1 MGKTNK
7 SIGTRMRGYEHVTR
21 THLPHRIPA
30 IIRVDGKAFH
40 SFTKGLRKPF
50 DDFFRNI
57 MQLTMQYMC
66 ENVQGCVFGY
76 TQSDEISLLLTDY
89 ETIATDAWFDY
100 TIQKMCSVAAS
111 MATLAFNKF
120 WAEEFQAQIEHWE
133 REDDGTMDEETEKW
147 VWEYLVNTIQ
157 PKLFTAMFDARTFS
171 IPKDEVCNYFIWRQ
185 QDATRNSIETVGQT
199 YFSQKDL
206 NGRSQN
212 EIQEMLWQQ
221 HSINWNTYPIAYK
234 RGVCCSK
241 VLRETPMENPRN
253 PGKEIV
259 VARRKWVIDREPPIF
274 TQDREYVE
282 KKI

>member
-7 SIGTRMRGYEHVTR
+7 SIETRMRGYEYVTR
-21 THLPHRIPA
+21 THLPRRIPA

-120 WAEEFQAQIEHWE
+120 WAEEFQAQIEHWD
-133 REDDGTMDEETEKW
+133 REDDGTMDEEMEKW

-157 PKLFTAMFDARTFS
+157 PKLFTAMFDARVFS

-212 EIQEMLWQQ
+212 EIQEILWQQ

>member
-1 MGKTNK
+1 LGKTNK
-7 SIGTRMRGYEHVTR
+7 SIETRMRGYEYVTR
-21 THLPHRIPA
+21 THLPRRIPA

-120 WAEEFQAQIEHWE
+120 WAEEFQAQIEHWD
-133 REDDGTMDEETEKW
+133 REDDGTMDEEMEKW

>member
-7 SIGTRMRGYEHVTR
+7 SIETRMRGYEYVTR
-21 THLPHRIPA
+21 THLPRRIPA

-120 WAEEFQAQIEHWE
+120 WAEEFQAQIEHWD
-133 REDDGTMDEETEKW
+133 REDDGTMDEEMEKW

>member
-1 MGKTNK
+1 
-7 SIGTRMRGYEHVTR
+7 
-21 THLPHRIPA
+21 
-30 IIRVDGKAFH
+30 
-40 SFTKGLRKPF
+40 
-50 DDFFRNI
+50 

>member
-7 SIGTRMRGYEHVTR
+7 SIETRMREYEHVTR
-21 THLPHRIPA
+21 THLPRRIPA
-30 IIRVDGKAFH
+30 IIRIDGKAFH

-120 WAEEFQAQIEHWE
+120 WAEEFQAQIEHWD

-157 PKLFTAMFDARTFS
+157 PKLFTAMFDARAFS

-234 RGVCCSK
+234 RGVCCNK
-241 VLRETPMENPRN
+241 VLREAPMEDPRS

-282 KKI
+282 NKI

>member
-7 SIGTRMRGYEHVTR
+7 SIETRMRGYEYVTR
-21 THLPHRIPA
+21 THLPRRIPA

-157 PKLFTAMFDARTFS
+157 PKLFTAMFDARVFS

>member
-1 MGKTNK
+1 
-7 SIGTRMRGYEHVTR
+7 MR
-21 THLPHRIPA
+21 I
-30 IIRVDGKAFH
+30 
-40 SFTKGLRKPF
+40 
-50 DDFFRNI
+50 DD
-57 MQLTMQYMC
+57 L
-66 ENVQGCVFGY
+66 
-76 TQSDEISLLLTDY
+76 
-89 ETIATDAWFDY
+89 
-100 TIQKMCSVAAS
+100 
-111 MATLAFNKF
+111 
-120 WAEEFQAQIEHWE
+120 
-133 REDDGTMDEETEKW
+133 DEEAWSAGTSYM
-147 VWEYLVNTIQ
+147 VDIIQ
-157 PKLFTAMFDARTFS
+157 PKMFTAMFDARVFS

-185 QDATRNSIETVGQT
+185 QDATRNSIATVGQT

>member
-7 SIGTRMRGYEHVTR
+7 SIGTRMREYEHVTR
-21 THLPHRIPA
+21 TYLPRRIPA

-40 SFTKGLRKPF
+40 SFTKGLEKPF
-50 DDFFRNI
+50 DNFFRNV

-66 ENVQGCVFGY
+66 ENIQGCMFGY

-100 TIQKMCSVAAS
+100 NIQKMCSVAAS
-111 MATLAFNKF
+111 MATLAFNRFWVEKF
-120 WAEEFQAQIEHWE
+120 QMWI
-133 REDDGTMDEETEKW
+133 DDLDEEAWSAGTSYM
-147 VWEYLVNTIQ
+147 VDIIQ
-157 PKLFTAMFDARTFS
+157 SKMFTAMFDARVFS

-185 QDATRNSIETVGQT
+185 QDATRNSIATVGQT
-199 YFSQKDL
+199 YFGQKDL

-221 HSINWNTYPIAYK
+221 HGINWNAYPIAYR
-234 RGVCCSK
+234 RGACCSK

>member
-7 SIGTRMRGYEHVTR
+7 SIETRMREYEHVTR
-21 THLPHRIPA
+21 SHLPRRIPA
-30 IIRVDGKAFH
+30 IIRVDGKAFS
-40 SFTKGLRKPF
+40 SFTKGLEKPF
-50 DDFFRNI
+50 DNFFRNV

-66 ENVQGCVFGY
+66 ENIQGCVFGY

-89 ETIATDAWFDY
+89 ETITTDAWFDY
-100 TIQKMCSVAAS
+100 NIQKMCSVSAS

-120 WAEEFQAQIEHWE
+120 WVEKFQMRI
-133 REDDGTMDEETEKW
+133 DDLDEEAWSAGTSYM
-147 VWEYLVNTIQ
+147 VDIIQ
-157 PKLFTAMFDARTFS
+157 PKMFTAMFDARVFS

-185 QDATRNSIETVGQT
+185 QDATRNSIATVGQT

>member
-7 SIGTRMRGYEHVTR
+7 SIETRMREYEHVTR
-21 THLPHRIPA
+21 SHLPRRIPA
-30 IIRVDGKAFH
+30 IIRVDGKAFS
-40 SFTKGLRKPF
+40 SFTKGLEKPF
-50 DDFFRNI
+50 DNFFRNV

-66 ENVQGCVFGY
+66 ENIQGCVFGY

-89 ETIATDAWFDY
+89 ETITTDAWFDY
-100 TIQKMCSVAAS
+100 NIQKMCSVSAS

-120 WAEEFQAQIEHWE
+120 WVEKFQMRI
-133 REDDGTMDEETEKW
+133 DDLDEEAWSAGTSYM
-147 VWEYLVNTIQ
+147 VDIIQ
-157 PKLFTAMFDARTFS
+157 PKMFTAMFDARVFS

-185 QDATRNSIETVGQT
+185 QDATRNSIATVGQT

-212 EIQEMLWQQ
+212 EIKEMLWQQ

>member
-199 YFSQKDL
+199 YFKI
-206 NGRSQN
+206 GRA
-212 EIQEMLWQQ
+212 
-221 HSINWNTYPIAYK
+221 H
-234 RGVCCSK
+234 V
-241 VLRETPMENPRN
+241 
-253 PGKEIV
+253 
-259 VARRKWVIDREPPIF
+259 
-274 TQDREYVE
+274 
-282 KKI
+282 

>member
-7 SIGTRMRGYEHVTR
+7 SIGTRMREYEHVTR
-21 THLPHRIPA
+21 TYLPRRIPA

-40 SFTKGLRKPF
+40 SFTKGLEKPF
-50 DDFFRNI
+50 DNFFRNV

-66 ENVQGCVFGY
+66 ENIQGCVFGY

-100 TIQKMCSVAAS
+100 NIQKMCSVAAS
-111 MATLAFNKF
+111 MATLAFNRFWVEKF
-120 WAEEFQAQIEHWE
+120 QMWI
-133 REDDGTMDEETEKW
+133 DDLDEEAWSAGTSYM
-147 VWEYLVNTIQ
+147 VDIIQ
-157 PKLFTAMFDARTFS
+157 SKMFTAMFDARVFS

-185 QDATRNSIETVGQT
+185 QDATRNSIATVGQT
-199 YFSQKDL
+199 YFGQKDL

-221 HSINWNTYPIAYK
+221 HGINWNAYPIAYR
-234 RGVCCSK
+234 RGACCSK

>member
-7 SIGTRMRGYEHVTR
+7 SIETRMRGYEYVTR
-21 THLPHRIPA
+21 THLPRRIPA

-120 WAEEFQAQIEHWE
+120 WAEEFQAQIEHWD
-133 REDDGTMDEETEKW
+133 REDDGTMDEEMEKW

-157 PKLFTAMFDARTFS
+157 PKLFTAMFDARVFS

>member
-199 YFSQKDL
+199 YFSQKELD
-206 NGRSQN
+206 GRSQN

>member
-7 SIGTRMRGYEHVTR
+7 SIETRMRGYEYVTR
-21 THLPHRIPA
+21 THLPRRIPA

-120 WAEEFQAQIEHWE
+120 WAEEFQAQIEHWD
-133 REDDGTMDEETEKW
+133 REDDGTMDEEMEKW

-157 PKLFTAMFDARTFS
+157 PKLFTAMFDARVFS

-221 HSINWNTYPIAYK
+221 HSINWNAYPIAYR
-234 RGVCCSK
+234 RGACCSK
-241 VLRETPMENPRN
+241 VLRKASMENPRN

-259 VARRKWVIDREPPIF
+259 VTRRKWVIDRKPPIF

-282 KKI
+282 NKI

>member
-120 WAEEFQAQIEHWE
+120 WAEEFQAQIEHWD
-133 REDDGTMDEETEKW
+133 REDDGTMDEEMEKW

-221 HSINWNTYPIAYK
+221 HSINWNAYPIAYR
-234 RGVCCSK
+234 RGACCSK
-241 VLRETPMENPRN
+241 VLRKASMENPRN

-259 VARRKWVIDREPPIF
+259 VTRRKWVIDRKPPIF

-282 KKI
+282 NKI

>member
-7 SIGTRMRGYEHVTR
+7 SIETRMRGYEYVTR
-21 THLPHRIPA
+21 THLPRRIPA

-133 REDDGTMDEETEKW
+133 REDDGTMDEEMEKW

-157 PKLFTAMFDARTFS
+157 PKLFTAMFDARVFS

>member
-21 THLPHRIPA
+21 THLPRRIPA

-206 NGRSQN
+206 NGRFQN

>member
-7 SIGTRMRGYEHVTR
+7 SIETRMRGYEYVTR
-21 THLPHRIPA
+21 THLPRRIPA

-66 ENVQGCVFGY
+66 ENVQGRVFGY

-120 WAEEFQAQIEHWE
+120 WAEEFQAQIEHWD
-133 REDDGTMDEETEKW
+133 REDDGTMDEEMEKW

-157 PKLFTAMFDARTFS
+157 PKLFTAMFDARVFS

-259 VARRKWVIDREPPIF
+259 VARRKWVIDREPPVF

>member
-7 SIGTRMRGYEHVTR
+7 SIETRMRGYEYVTR
-21 THLPHRIPA
+21 THLPRRIPA

-206 NGRSQN
+206 NGRFQN

>member
-7 SIGTRMRGYEHVTR
+7 SIETRMREYEHVTR
-21 THLPHRIPA
+21 SHLPRRIPA
-30 IIRVDGKAFH
+30 IIRVDGKAFS
-40 SFTKGLRKPF
+40 SFTKGLEKPF
-50 DDFFRNI
+50 DNFFRNV

-66 ENVQGCVFGY
+66 ENIQGCVFGY

-100 TIQKMCSVAAS
+100 NIQKMCSVSAS
-111 MATLAFNKF
+111 MATLAFNRFWVEKF
-120 WAEEFQAQIEHWE
+120 QMRI
-133 REDDGTMDEETEKW
+133 DDLDEESWSAGTSYM
-147 VWEYLVNTIQ
+147 VDIIQ
-157 PKLFTAMFDARTFS
+157 PKMFTAMFDARVFS

-206 NGRSQN
+206 NGRFQN

>member
-1 MGKTNK
+1 
-7 SIGTRMRGYEHVTR
+7 MREYEHVTR
-21 THLPHRIPA
+21 SHLPRRIPA
-30 IIRVDGKAFH
+30 IIRVDGKAFS
-40 SFTKGLRKPF
+40 SFTKGLEKPF
-50 DDFFRNI
+50 DNFFRNV

-66 ENVQGCVFGY
+66 ENIQGCVFGY

-100 TIQKMCSVAAS
+100 NIQKMCSVSAS
-111 MATLAFNKF
+111 MATLAFNRFWVEKF
-120 WAEEFQAQIEHWE
+120 QMRI
-133 REDDGTMDEETEKW
+133 DDLDEEAWSAGTSYM
-147 VWEYLVNTIQ
+147 VDIIQ
-157 PKLFTAMFDARTFS
+157 PKMFTAMFDARVFS

-185 QDATRNSIETVGQT
+185 QDATRNSIATVGQT
-199 YFSQKDL
+199 YFSQKELD
-206 NGRSQN
+206 GRSQN

>member
-120 WAEEFQAQIEHWE
+120 WAEEFQAQIEHWD
-133 REDDGTMDEETEKW
+133 REDDGTMDEEMEKW

>member
-7 SIGTRMRGYEHVTR
+7 SIETRMSGYEYVTR
-21 THLPHRIPA
+21 THLPRRIPA

-120 WAEEFQAQIEHWE
+120 WAEEFQAQIEHWD
-133 REDDGTMDEETEKW
+133 REDDGTMDEEMEKW

-157 PKLFTAMFDARTFS
+157 PKLFTAMFDARVFS

-212 EIQEMLWQQ
+212 EIQEILWQQ

>member
-206 NGRSQN
+206 NGRFQN

>member
-120 WAEEFQAQIEHWE
+120 WAEEFQAQIEHWD
-133 REDDGTMDEETEKW
+133 REDDGTMDEEMEKW

-157 PKLFTAMFDARTFS
+157 PKLFTAMFDARVFS

-212 EIQEMLWQQ
+212 EIQEILWQQ